1 MSPRPFQNAFF
12 ASAYAFLASTVVLS
26 GFAYPISALAQS
38 YADRGPGVAVT
49 QASEGSLTTA
59 GGEVIL
65 KIASSVVAGRPQFRY
80 LPGSNGETVLTADFE
95 GLSWNAPTK
104 VIRLNSPEKGLSN
117 SSFTGIKEIRI
128 AQFQAS
134 PSVLRVSFVARDPSI
149 LKKVAIGAAPGL
161 LKLSWKASGSAV
173 ASTTAKS
180 SAAAN
185 TSANTATNT
194 ATGPVSRTAT
204 ASALVASKKNS
215 TAPVKAPSLRL
226 ASASKMPPL
235 ASTKAQEAAKEVAA
249 KEVAAK
255 EPVNEPSKEGKG
267 GWFARLRAKTK
278 DYFSASPEQLE
289 GEESTQ
295 SPKPATAQSAKPSA
309 KPQTKQRNE
318 EQSVSAPLAPS
329 IAQTSPAAAKIARMP
344 AMAPTLGSREPIT
357 SAFPSITAKSLK
369 ESGYRESGYRDS
381 GSRDSGYRQSASRD
395 SERSTTNGAETS
407 SSATSS
413 SATSSSA
420 ASSSAASSSATSIGV
435 TSDRA
440 AEESAVEKPE
450 VPLGPPP
457 LITLETADPQGS
469 GAKLE
474 IFRVE
479 RPDGKQLNF
488 KSFRLHNPE
497 RYVVDMPEYRELAN
511 SVLPDVS
518 TSPLVSSM
526 RVGLPGESEGAGRLV
541 LQLTDDTVS
550 IDESFNAGS
559 SYMTVTLAK
568 GLTGNAGIAR
578 SGNLASPLAAS
589 NGPILVPRA
598 PTETVVVLDAGHGG
612 NDPGAVRGDVQEK
625 EVTLQIISKL
635 KKVLES
641 KGARIVLTRS
651 DDTFVSLEDRVKI
664 TNAVSPNLFLSVHIN
679 SLESTSNI
687 YGIETY
693 FQTDQSRPLADR
705 VHSSLV
711 SGLGAPDRSV
721 RKARFYVINHT
732 PIPAILAEVGYI
744 TNKAERDRLI
754 SSDYQQKVASA
765 LARGVMLYLQD
776 VKSQNSFA
784 NNSSGSVSSSSDGQ
798 KPSKLA
804 TGSWKPTK

>member
-1 MSPRPFQNAFF
+1 MSPRPFQNAIF
-12 ASAYAFLASTVVLS
+12 ASAYALLASTVVLS

-49 QASEGSLTTA
+49 QASESSLTTA

-65 KIASSVVAGRPQFRY
+65 RIASSVVAGRPQFRY
-80 LPGSNGETVLTADFE
+80 LPGSNGDTVLTADFE
-95 GLSWNAPTK
+95 GLSWNAPAK

-117 SSFTGIKEIRI
+117 SAFTGIKEIRI

-134 PSVLRVSFVARDPSI
+134 PSVLRVSFVARDPAV

-161 LKLSWKASGSAV
+161 LKLSWKAVGSAV
-173 ASTTAKS
+173 ASATAG
-180 SAAAN
+180 N
-185 TSANTATNT
+185 
-194 ATGPVSRTAT
+194 ATGPTSRTA
-204 ASALVASKKNS
+204 AGSGLAASKRNS
-215 TAPVKAPSLRL
+215 TAPIKAPSLRL
-226 ASASKMPPL
+226 TSTSQMPPL
-235 ASTKAQEAAKEVAA
+235 ASTKAEGAAREESASEVAA
-249 KEVAAK
+249 NESAAK
-255 EPVNEPSKEGKG
+255 EPVNGSSKEGKG

-278 DYFSASPEQLE
+278 DYFSASPEQLAE
-289 GEESTQ
+289 EESTQ
-295 SPKPATAQSAKPSA
+295 SSKPTAQSAKQSP
-309 KPQTKQRNE
+309 KPHTKHSEDDQP
-318 EQSVSAPLAPS
+318 VSAPLAPS

-344 AMAPTLGSREPIT
+344 ALAPTLGAREPIT
-357 SAFPSITAKSLK
+357 SAFPTVKQSPLK
-369 ESGYRESGYRDS
+369 ESGYRESGYRESGSRESAYRDS
-381 GSRDSGYRQSASRD
+381 GSRLTGSRD
-395 SERSTTNGAETS
+395 SERGTTNGAVTA
-407 SSATSS
+407 SAVT
-413 SATSSSA
+413 SSA
-420 ASSSAASSSATSIGV
+420 ATGIGG
-435 TSDRA
+435 TGDRA
-440 AEESAVEKPE
+440 TEESAVDKPE

-518 TSPLVSSM
+518 SSPLVSSM

-578 SGNLASPLAAS
+578 SGNLASPLAAT

-625 EVTLQIISKL
+625 EITLQIIAKL

-664 TNAVSPNLFLSVHIN
+664 TNTVSPNLFLSVHIN

-776 VKSQNSFA
+776 IKSQNSFA
-784 NNSSGSVSSSSDGQ
+784 NNSSSSVSSSSDAQ

>member
-1 MSPRPFQNAFF
+1 
-12 ASAYAFLASTVVLS
+12 
-26 GFAYPISALAQS
+26 
-38 YADRGPGVAVT
+38 
-49 QASEGSLTTA
+49 
-59 GGEVIL
+59 
-65 KIASSVVAGRPQFRY
+65 
-80 LPGSNGETVLTADFE
+80 
-95 GLSWNAPTK
+95 
-104 VIRLNSPEKGLSN
+104 
-117 SSFTGIKEIRI
+117 
-128 AQFQAS
+128 
-134 PSVLRVSFVARDPSI
+134 
-149 LKKVAIGAAPGL
+149 
-161 LKLSWKASGSAV
+161 
-173 ASTTAKS
+173 
-180 SAAAN
+180 
-185 TSANTATNT
+185 
-194 ATGPVSRTAT
+194 
-204 ASALVASKKNS
+204 
-215 TAPVKAPSLRL
+215 
-226 ASASKMPPL
+226 
-235 ASTKAQEAAKEVAA
+235 
-249 KEVAAK
+249 
-255 EPVNEPSKEGKG
+255 
-267 GWFARLRAKTK
+267 
-278 DYFSASPEQLE
+278 
-289 GEESTQ
+289 
-295 SPKPATAQSAKPSA
+295 
-309 KPQTKQRNE
+309 
-318 EQSVSAPLAPS
+318 
-329 IAQTSPAAAKIARMP
+329 
-344 AMAPTLGSREPIT
+344 
-357 SAFPSITAKSLK
+357 
-369 ESGYRESGYRDS
+369 
-381 GSRDSGYRQSASRD
+381 
-395 SERSTTNGAETS
+395 
-407 SSATSS
+407 
-413 SATSSSA
+413 
-420 ASSSAASSSATSIGV
+420 
-435 TSDRA
+435 
-440 AEESAVEKPE
+440 
-450 VPLGPPP
+450 
-457 LITLETADPQGS
+457 
-469 GAKLE
+469 
-474 IFRVE
+474 VE

-518 TSPLVSSM
+518 NSPLVSSM

-578 SGNLASPLAAS
+578 SGNLASPLAAT

-625 EVTLQIISKL
+625 EVTLQIIAKL

-664 TNAVSPNLFLSVHIN
+664 TNTVSPNLFLSVHIN

-776 VKSQNSFA
+776 VKPQNSFA